1 MKYFDLRRDPT
12 ESGKKEWYL
21 QKAPYKSG
29 AVFWDSYLHY
39 ECKLIRTTTE
49 NPFDKQKQ
57 KILSGSSRETD
68 KRTES

>member
-29 AVFWDSYLHY
+29 AVFWDSYLH
-39 ECKLIRTTTE
+39 
-49 NPFDKQKQ
+49 
-57 KILSGSSRETD
+57 
-68 KRTES
+68 